1 MKKKK
6 WPFIYVAVITI
17 LTYIPILLTV
27 VYSFNASKLTS
38 VWEGF
43 SLKWYR
49 ELFRDRDLGEA
60 LINSLILAVLSCTFA
75 VLIGTS
81 GALGMSRR
89 KRKLNEAVAYVSTL
103 PIMIPEIIL
112 GMVFFV
118 RIFPDGSAIRYG
130 HAGDRPYY
138 ILRAVYFYDG
148 KGEAGGNGPF
158 PGRSGLGPGSVEM
171 AGIPGRDTSAD
182 PAGDPVRGTAG
193 ICHVF

>member
-1 MKKKK
+1 MCL
-6 WPFIYVAVITI
+6 PADHD
-17 LTYIPILLTV
+17 P
-27 VYSFNASKLTS
+27 
-38 VWEGF
+38 G
-43 SLKWYR
+43 
-49 ELFRDRDLGEA
+49 DH
-60 LINSLILAVLSCTFA
+60 
-75 VLIGTS
+75 S
-81 GALGMSRR
+81 GYG
-89 KRKLNEAVAYVSTL
+89 
-103 PIMIPEIIL
+103 I
-112 GMVFFV
+112 FV

-193 ICHVF
+193 HLPVAFVMW